1 MLERVF
7 RERSV
12 AGSGSG
18 SNPRDEVKAG
28 RAFRLVS
35 RRVIDVHQK
44 PKQCFPLT
52 LCNTPDEHDFD
63 HDDVDKDDDVA
74 MKTDEVGAAGDQSDV
89 AVWI

>member
-1 MLERVF
+1 M
-7 RERSV
+7 
-12 AGSGSG
+12 
-18 SNPRDEVKAG
+18 
-28 RAFRLVS
+28 
-35 RRVIDVHQK
+35 IDVHQK

-74 MKTDEVGAAGDQSDV
+74 MVIDEVGRAGDKSDV